1 MLGLLSKTW
10 PLLLFPLIA
19 LAMFLGAYFYF
30 YRGGYDPPPTTS
42 IPFDDIVA
50 PESSFSTFTEV
61 PRLGKGTLVVDT
73 AHVNAFTQN
82 EIGVLLSRVADRGYD
97 IEFVGQAGPLSR
109 TQRVFELDR
118 KLRKADS
125 FVVILPNDS
134 YTPQEVAIVRA
145 YVQKGGKLLLMAD
158 PTRSHRINSLAES
171 FGISFQPDYLYNNL
185 EHDINFQ
192 NIFVRDFRPDPI
204 TSGLANLALYTA
216 GSIRS
221 TGTGLAYT
229 DGNTR
234 SSMVER
240 VEPFYPIVKA
250 EDGLVLALA
259 DLTFMIPPQNAIL
272 DNDRLVSNIADFLTQ
287 SSREFELADFPH
299 FFKGDVDI
307 LLGRPDIFNIGT
319 DVKSALSVFGTS
331 SEIRGI
337 EDLSRDTIFLGLYQD
352 SAKVAQYLE
361 VAGIHVDDALRT
373 PFTPDIQVDGTAI
386 MLLHKAQER
395 NVLVVLGESGRALLD
410 MVTRLRTGQIE
421 DGLVSDLLGVYR
433 SF

>member
-73 AHVNAFTQN
+73 AHLNAFTQS
-82 EIGVLLSRVADRGYD
+82 EIGALFSRVADRGYD
-97 IEFVGQAGPLSR
+97 IEFVGQAGPLSL

-134 YTPQEVAIVRA
+134 YTPQEVAIVRG

-158 PTRSHRINSLAES
+158 PTRSHQTN
-171 FGISFQPDYLYNNL
+171 QPVGELR
-185 EHDINFQ
+185 
-192 NIFVRDFRPDPI
+192 NIFPARLPVQQPGTRHQLPEHLRQGFRPDPI

-221 TGTGLAYT
+221 TGIGLAYT

-250 EDGLVLALA
+250 GDGLVLALA

-272 DNDRLVSNIADFLTQ
+272 DNDRLVSNIADFLTE

-299 FFKGDVDI
+299 FFKGGVDI

-319 DVKSALSVFGTS
+319 DVKSALSGHGTS
-331 SEIRGI
+331 SEIRGF
-337 EDLSRDTIFLGLYQD
+337 EDLSNDTIFLGLYQD
-352 SAKVAQYLE
+352 SAEVAQYLE
-361 VAGIHVDDALRT
+361 VAGIQVDDALRT
-373 PFTPDIQVDGTAI
+373 PFTPDIQVEGTAI
-386 MLLHKAQER
+386 MLLHKAQGR
-395 NVLVVLGESGRALLD
+395 NVLVVLGESERALVD
-410 MVTRLRTGQIE
+410 MVARLRTGQIE

-433 SF
+433 SL